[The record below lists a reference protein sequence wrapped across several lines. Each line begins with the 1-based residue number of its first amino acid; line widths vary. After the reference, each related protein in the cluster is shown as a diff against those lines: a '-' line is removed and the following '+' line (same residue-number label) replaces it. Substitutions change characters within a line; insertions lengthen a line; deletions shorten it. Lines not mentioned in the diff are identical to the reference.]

1 MSRSREQ
8 VFVRLLQYNPTVLLE
23 LRVENL
29 VLIERAELRLGP
41 GLNVITGE
49 TGAGKTMLASAL
61 DLLLGGRARQTL
73 VRQGAAEAYV
83 EGVFELTPALREQLG
98 ERIPADAEE
107 LVLARRVTAEG
118 RTRAYLAGRSA
129 TAGELRE
136 VAESLIVFTGQ
147 HEHRRLVEPGAQL
160 ELVDGAA
167 GAGHAAR
174 MMAMRSA
181 HDAVR
186 DAERRLRD
194 LDERAAER
202 ERQLDVAQFE
212 LEEIERIAP
221 QPGEAEAL
229 TAQRDRLRSLDR
241 LVRAAGAGAEAVDAD
256 EAHARGIAALAG
268 AGLHELEAA
277 EGVDERLDP
286 LIERYRA
293 AAIEFADLATD
304 LRGYLADLDDEP
316 GNLEAVESRLAELER
331 VVRKYGGTTDAV
343 LAHGARCRALL
354 DELGDV
360 EGARQRLV
368 ELVAGARAHRDE
380 VAAALT
386 KARRAAAKRLSAEV
400 RTRLRRLAMEA
411 AEFQIEVTEAAPGPA
426 GADAVEFRL
435 QANPGAPAAPLR
447 EVASGGELSRVLL
460 ALVGAAGGGSQTTY
474 VLDEIDAGIGGRT
487 AAALGA
493 ELQHLA
499 AGRQVLCITHLPQI
513 AALADRHSA
522 IVKAIERGT
531 TTTTITG
538 LDDAAITAEL
548 VRMLGADEGD
558 AAALQHAESLRRAK
572 HQLPLAAGSAT

>member
-1 MSRSREQ
+1 M
-8 VFVRLLQYNPTVLLE
+8 LLE

-29 VLIERAELRLGP
+29 VLIERAELRLGA

-61 DLLLGGRARQTL
+61 DLLLGGRSRSSL

-83 EGVFELTPALREQLG
+83 EGVFDLTPALRERLG
-98 ERIPADAEE
+98 DRIPVDAED

-118 RTRAYLAGRSA
+118 RTRAYIAGRSA

-136 VAESLIVFTGQ
+136 VAEVLIAFTGQ
-147 HEHRRLVEPGAQL
+147 HEHRRLVEPAAQL

-167 GAGHAAR
+167 GSAQVER
-174 MMAMRSA
+174 LIAMRGA

-186 DAERRLRD
+186 DAERRLRE

-202 ERQLDVAQFE
+202 ERQLDVARYE
-212 LEEIERIAP
+212 LDEIERIAP
-221 QPGEAEAL
+221 QPGEAEELAL
-229 TAQRDRLRSLDR
+229 QRDRLRHLDR
-241 LVRAAGAGAEAVDAD
+241 LVRAAGAAAESIDVDDAD
-256 EAHARGIAALAG
+256 VRGISSLAG
-268 AGLHELEAA
+268 VGLHELEAA

-293 AAIEFADLATD
+293 ASIELADLATD
-304 LRGYLADLDDEP
+304 LRGYLADLDGEP

-331 VVRKYGGTTDAV
+331 ILRKYGGSTEEA
-343 LAHGARCRALL
+343 LAHAERCRALL

-368 ELVAGARAHRDE
+368 EAVAGAREHRDD
-380 VAAALT
+380 VAAKLT
-386 KARRAAAKRLSAEV
+386 KARRAAAKTLAGEV

-411 AEFQIEVTEAAPGPA
+411 ADFRIDVSGVAPGPS
-426 GADAVEFRL
+426 GADTVEFVL

-460 ALVGAAGGGSQTTY
+460 ALVGAAGGGADTTY

-499 AGRQVLCITHLPQI
+499 SGRQVLCITHLPQI
-513 AALADRHSA
+513 AALADRHST
-522 IVKAIERGT
+522 IVKAVGRGT
-531 TTTTITG
+531 TTTTITPLSG
-538 LDDAAITAEL
+538 EAVTAEL

-558 AAALQHAESLRRAK
+558 VAALQHAEALRMARDSE
-572 HQLPLAAGSAT
+572 PVVAGSGT

>member
-1 MSRSREQ
+1 M
-8 VFVRLLQYNPTVLLE
+8 LLE

-61 DLLLGGRARQTL
+61 DLLLGGRSRQTL

-98 ERIPADAEE
+98 ERIPADAED

-118 RTRAYLAGRSA
+118 RTRAYVAGRSA

-136 VAESLIVFTGQ
+136 VAEALIAFTGQ
-147 HEHRRLVEPGAQL
+147 HEHRRLVMPAAQL
-160 ELVDGAA
+160 ELVDAAA
-167 GAGHAAR
+167 GPSQADR
-174 MMAMRSA
+174 LMAMRTA
-181 HDAVR
+181 HEAVR
-186 DAERRLRD
+186 DAERRLRA

-202 ERQLDVAQFE
+202 ERQLDVARFE

-221 QPGEAEAL
+221 QPGEAEEL
-229 TAQRDRLRSLDR
+229 TVQRDRLRYLDR
-241 LVRAAGAGAEAVDAD
+241 LQRAAGAAAESIDMDDA
-256 EAHARGIAALAG
+256 EARGIASLAA
-268 AGLHELEAA
+268 AGLAELEAA
-277 EGVDERLDP
+277 EGVDDHLDP
-286 LIERYRA
+286 LIERYRS
-293 AAIEFADLATD
+293 AAIELTDLAGD
-304 LRGYLADLDDEP
+304 LRGYLADLDGEP
-316 GNLEAVESRLAELER
+316 GSLEAVELRLAELDR
-331 VVRKYGGTTDAV
+331 VLRKYGGSTEEV
-343 LAHGARCRALL
+343 LAHAERCRAVL

-360 EGARQRLV
+360 DGARQRLV
-368 ELVAGARAHRDE
+368 EAVGAAREHRDGVAGK
-380 VAAALT
+380 LT
-386 KARRAAAKRLSAEV
+386 KARRAAAKQLAAGV
-400 RTRLRRLAMEA
+400 RERLRRLAMEA
-411 AEFQIEVTEAAPGPA
+411 AEFEIQIGEATPGPG
-426 GADAVEFRL
+426 GADTVEFVL

-460 ALVGAAGGGSQTTY
+460 ALVGAAGGGADTTY

-513 AALADRHSA
+513 AALADRHST
-522 IVKAIERGT
+522 IVKAVDRGT
-531 TTTTITG
+531 TRTTIAALSEGEVTG
-538 LDDAAITAEL
+538 EL

-558 AAALQHAESLRRAK
+558 AAALRHAEALRRAK
-572 HQLPLAAGSAT
+572 VGEPVAAGSGS

>member
-1 MSRSREQ
+1 M
-8 VFVRLLQYNPTVLLE
+8 FVRWLRYNPIVLLE

-61 DLLLGGRARQTL
+61 DLLLGGRSRQTL
-73 VRQGAAEAYV
+73 VRQGASEAYV

-98 ERIPADAEE
+98 DRIPADAED

-118 RTRAYLAGRSA
+118 RTRAYVAGRTA

-136 VAESLIVFTGQ
+136 VSEALIAFTGQ
-147 HEHRRLVEPGAQL
+147 HEHRRLVEPAAQL

-167 GAGHAAR
+167 GAPQADR
-174 MMAMRSA
+174 LMAMRTA
-181 HDAVR
+181 HEAVR

-202 ERQLDVAQFE
+202 ERQLDVARFE

-221 QPGEAEAL
+221 QPGEAEEL
-229 TAQRDRLRSLDR
+229 VLQRDRLRHLDR
-241 LVRAAGAGAEAVDAD
+241 LQRAAGAGAEAVDAED
-256 EAHARGIAALAG
+256 AEVRGIAALA
-268 AGLHELEAA
+268 ALGLAELEAA

-286 LIERYRA
+286 LIERYRSA
-293 AAIEFADLATD
+293 TIEFADLAGD
-304 LRGYLADLDDEP
+304 LRAYLADLDGDP
-316 GNLEAVESRLAELER
+316 GNLEAVELRLAELER
-331 VVRKYGGTTDAV
+331 VLRKYGGSTEEV
-343 LAHGARCRALL
+343 LAHAERCRALL

-368 ELVAGARAHRDE
+368 EAVSVARAHRDE
-380 VAAALT
+380 VAAKLT
-386 KARRAAAKRLSAEV
+386 KARRAAAKTLATGV
-400 RTRLRRLAMEA
+400 RDRLRRLAMEA
-411 AEFQIEVTEAAPGPA
+411 AEFRIEIGEATPGPG
-426 GADAVEFRL
+426 GADTVEFIL
-435 QANPGAPAAPLR
+435 QANPGSPAAPLR

-460 ALVGAAGGGSQTTY
+460 ALVGAAGGGADTTY

-487 AAALGA
+487 AAALGT

-513 AALADRHSA
+513 AALADRHST
-522 IVKAIERGT
+522 IVKAVERGT
-531 TTTTITG
+531 TKTSITPLSG
-538 LDDAAITAEL
+538 DGVTAEL
-548 VRMLGADEGD
+548 VRMLGAEEGD
-558 AAALQHAESLRRAK
+558 PAALQHAEALRRAK
-572 HQLPLAAGSAT
+572 VGEPVAAGSAR

>member
-1 MSRSREQ
+1 M
-8 VFVRLLQYNPTVLLE
+8 LLE

-61 DLLLGGRARQTL
+61 DLLLGGRSRQTL

-98 ERIPADAEE
+98 ERIPADAED

-118 RTRAYLAGRSA
+118 RTRAYVAGRSA

-136 VAESLIVFTGQ
+136 VAEALIAFTGQ
-147 HEHRRLVEPGAQL
+147 HEHRRLVEPAAQL

-167 GAGHAAR
+167 GPGQADR
-174 MMAMRSA
+174 LMAMRTA

-186 DAERRLRD
+186 DAERRLRE
-194 LDERAAER
+194 LDELAAER
-202 ERQLDVAQFE
+202 ERQLDVARFE

-221 QPGEAEAL
+221 QPGEAEEL
-229 TAQRDRLRSLDR
+229 TVQRDRLRHLDR
-241 LVRAAGAGAEAVDAD
+241 LQRAAGAGAEAIDVEDAD
-256 EAHARGIAALAG
+256 ARGINALAS
-268 AGLHELEAA
+268 AGLAELEAA
-277 EGVDERLDP
+277 EGVDDRLDP
-286 LIERYRA
+286 LIERYRS
-293 AAIEFADLATD
+293 AAIEFADLAGD
-304 LRGYLADLDDEP
+304 LRGYLADLDGEP
-316 GNLEAVESRLAELER
+316 GNLEAVELRLAELER
-331 VVRKYGGTTDAV
+331 VLRKYGGSTEEV
-343 LAHGARCRALL
+343 LLHAERCRALL

-368 ELVAGARAHRDE
+368 EAVAAAREHRDE
-380 VAAALT
+380 VAAKLT
-386 KARRAAAKRLSAEV
+386 KARRAAAKGLAKGV
-400 RTRLRRLAMEA
+400 RDRLRRLAMEA
-411 AEFQIEVTEAAPGPA
+411 AEFSIEIGEASPGA
-426 GADAVEFRL
+426 GGADTVEFVL

-447 EVASGGELSRVLL
+447 DVASGGELSRVLL
-460 ALVGAAGGGSQTTY
+460 ALVGAAGGGAETTY

-513 AALADRHSA
+513 AALADGHST
-522 IVKAIERGT
+522 IVKAVDRGT
-531 TTTTITG
+531 TRTTITPLAG
-538 LDDAAITAEL
+538 DAITGEL
-548 VRMLGADEGD
+548 VRMLGADEHD
-558 AAALQHAESLRRAK
+558 AAARQHAEALRRAK
-572 HQLPLAAGSAT
+572 VEQAVAAGSAA